1 MNSVYTDEPPSKS
14 QRKRECDGLQKTG
27 ERLLALR
34 PDELALIDLPADL
47 ADALQQAQRIKARGA
62 LKRQRQYL
70 GKLMRAID
78 SEAIEKQLDEVVHRN
93 DINTARFR
101 KIEKWRDR
109 LLEHDATVLG
119 EIIAEHADIDRQHIH
134 NLVRQAD
141 RESKQNKPPAA
152 ARKLFSYLRN
162 ADSVTIVPPYSG
174 GQEEES
180 DQE

>member
-1 MNSVYTDEPPSKS
+1 MNSEHIDEPPSKS

-34 PDELALIDLPADL
+34 PDELALIDLPAEL
-47 ADALQQAQRIKARGA
+47 ADALQQAQRIKSRGA

-78 SEAIEKQLDEVVHRN
+78 SEAIEKQLDAVVHRN
-93 DINTARFR
+93 DVNTARFR

-109 LLEHDATVLG
+109 LLAHDSMVLG
-119 EIIAEHADIDRQHIH
+119 EIITAHTDIDRQHIH

-141 RESKQNKPPAA
+141 RESSHNKPPAA
-152 ARKLFSYLRN
+152 ARKLFSYLRD
-162 ADSVTIVPPYSG
+162 ADTELGSPT
-174 GQEEES
+174 ES
-180 DQE
+180 AVLEHE

>member
-1 MNSVYTDEPPSKS
+1 MNSEYTDEPPSKS

-47 ADALQQAQRIKARGA
+47 AEALQQAQRIKSRGA

-70 GKLMRAID
+70 GKLMRAAD
-78 SEAIEKQLDEVVHRN
+78 SEAIEKQLDAVVHRN

-109 LLEHDATVLG
+109 LLDHDDAVLG
-119 EIIAEHADIDRQHIH
+119 EIIAAHADIDRQHIH

-141 RESKQNKPPAA
+141 RESTQNKPPAA
-152 ARKLFSYLRN
+152 ARKLFSYLRD
-162 ADSVTIVPPYSG
+162 ADTVTVAPYDAGSQIEETS
-174 GQEEES
+174 QE
-180 DQE
+180 